1 MTEKLIYM
9 DNSATSP
16 VDERVLEEMIP
27 YFNKEFGNASTLYK
41 LGAEAKK
48 AVDKARQQVAD
59 LINAEADE
67 ITFTSGGSES
77 DNMVLKGV
85 ALKEIQKATKEN
97 PRNHIITSSIEHPAV
112 LESCR
117 FLERFGFEVT
127 YLPVDEDGLINLK
140 ELEEN
145 IKESTILIS
154 IMHSNNEIGTIQ
166 PTKEIGEIAR
176 KHNILFHSDA
186 VQSAGKIP
194 VDVKEQNIDVLSL
207 SAHKINGPKGVG
219 AIYIKKGVSFEV
231 LIHGGG
237 QEKGLRSGTENVAGI
252 VGLGKA
258 AQIANDELEERIKHN
273 QEIRDALIK
282 KVTTQIKDSYVNGS
296 LEKRLPNNAHFR
308 FSGIEG
314 ESLILRLDEKG
325 IDGAT
330 GSACSTH
337 DLKGSHVLEAIGVKP
352 ALSHGSLRLS
362 IGPENSIEDVDYIVE
377 SIGEVVSYL
386 RSISPLWD
394 NKEDKYIG
402 DMFEKE
408 VDEEDLDRY

>member
-1 MTEKLIYM
+1 M

-27 YFNKEFGNASTLYK
+27 YFNKEYGNASTLYT
-41 LGAEAKK
+41 LGVEAKK
-48 AVDKARQQVAD
+48 AVDKARRQVAE
-59 LINAEADE
+59 LINAEEDE

-77 DNMVLKGV
+77 DNMVIKGI
-85 ALKEIQKATKEN
+85 ALKEYQKKTEEN
-97 PRNHIITSSIEHPAV
+97 PRNHIITTTIEHPAV
-112 LESCR
+112 LESCK
-117 FLERFGFEVT
+117 FLEKFGFEVT
-127 YLPVDEDGLINLK
+127 YLPVDEDGLINLDD
-140 ELEEN
+140 LEAA
-145 IKESTILIS
+145 IKESTILIT

-176 KHNILFHSDA
+176 KHNIIFHSDA

-219 AIYIKKGVSFEV
+219 AIYIKKGIRFEV

-258 AQIANDELEERIKHN
+258 AQIAKDELEEHMKHN
-273 QEIRDALIK
+273 QEIRDALID

-296 LEKRLPNNAHFR
+296 LEHRLPNNVHFR

-314 ESLILRLDEKG
+314 ESLILRLDDKS
-325 IDGAT
+325 INGAT

-337 DLKGSHVLEAIGVKP
+337 DLKGSHVLAAIGVKP

-362 IGPENSIEDVDYIVE
+362 IGPENKLEDVDYIVE
-377 SIGEVVSYL
+377 SLDEVVSYL
-386 RSISPLWD
+386 RDLSPLWD
-394 NKEDKYIG
+394 NETDTYIG
-402 DMFEKE
+402 DQFEKD

>member
-1 MTEKLIYM
+1 MSKNLIYM

-16 VDERVLEEMIP
+16 VDPEVLEEMIP
-27 YFNKEFGNASTLYK
+27 YFNKEFGNASTLYT
-41 LGAEAKK
+41 LGVEAKK
-48 AVDKARQQVAD
+48 AVDKARKQVAQ
-59 LINAEADE
+59 LINAKEEE

-77 DNMVLKGV
+77 DNMIIKGV
-85 ALKEIQKATKEN
+85 ALKEMQKKTEEN
-97 PRNHIITSSIEHPAV
+97 PRNHIITSTIEHPAV
-112 LESCR
+112 LETCK
-117 FLERFGFEVT
+117 FLEKFGFEVT
-127 YLPVDEDGLINLK
+127 YLPVDETGIINLDDLK
-140 ELEEN
+140 EA
-145 IKESTILIS
+145 IKESTILIT
-154 IMHSNNEIGTIQ
+154 IMHSNNEIGSIQ

-176 KHNILFHSDA
+176 KNNILFHSDA

-194 VDVKEQNIDVLSL
+194 VDVEEQNIDLLSI

-219 AIYIKKGVSFEV
+219 AVYIKKGVNLEV

-237 QEKGLRSGTENVAGI
+237 QEKGLRSGTENVPGI

-258 AQIANDELEERIKHN
+258 AEIAKNNLEKNMKHN
-273 QEIRDALIK
+273 QEIRDALIE
-282 KVTTQIKDSYVNGS
+282 KVTGTIKDSYVNGS
-296 LEKRLPNNAHFR
+296 LEKRLPNNVHFR

-314 ESLILRLDEKG
+314 ESLILRLDQKG
-325 IDGAT
+325 INGAT

-337 DLKGSHVLEAIGVKP
+337 DLKGSHVLAAIGIKP

-362 IGPENSIEDVDYIVE
+362 IGPENNIEDVDYIVE
-377 SIGEVVSYL
+377 SINEVVSYL

-394 NKEDKYIG
+394 NKTDTYIG